1 MANTTKMTVAE
12 GDFQSLKLDDWTR
25 EMVEDAY
32 KAVTKANRWGFLRRP
47 DVPGPNGFM
56 FSEWPEM
63 KDIDTH
69 MEYGGHSGGS
79 YGSTMRVMEFIAKWG
94 WGTYVQKVGVK
105 PSAGPAPAPAP
116 APSPTPSKQIGNL
129 LAAATAVDNFL
140 ATNPPT
146 NNLMEF
152 ANALQRDEG
161 MRQSIPDIDDQ
172 ADAMQRFAEG
182 KMSYAEMRSLCG

>member
-1 MANTTKMTVAE
+1 MANTTKMTIAE

-79 YGSTMRVMEFIAKWG
+79 YGSTMRVMEFIAKYG
-94 WGTYVQKVGVK
+94 WGAYVQKVGVK
-105 PSAGPAPAPAP
+105 PGSGPSQPAPAPAP
-116 APSPTPSKQIGNL
+116 AAGKKIAHLIVG
-129 LAAATAVDNFL
+129 ATAFDNFM
-140 ATNPPT
+140 ATKPPT
-146 NNLMEF
+146 NNLTEF
-152 ANALQRDEG
+152 ANALQNDAG

-172 ADAMQRFAEG
+172 ADAMRRFAEG